1 VVWYA
6 GGVTVA
12 LGDVFGARVVEGLA
26 GARVHGRGAQYL
38 EDGRVVHEACGD
50 ERVRAIVKGT
60 VPYVVELWVEG
71 GGPAWSC
78 TCPAAEDG
86 AFCKHCVAVALALA
100 PEPGERPR
108 LRVVTN
114 DDSDHGDDR
123 GASDRRGDRDEL
135 GDEDDGDGD
144 RPDRGGGRRP
154 DLETFVCGLSRERLV
169 EIVLG
174 QALMDRRL
182 YKRLMA
188 EAEVPTTGG
197 AVRR

>member
-1 VVWYA
+1 VGWWGWYWWEM
-6 GGVTVA
+6 VSR
-12 LGDVFGARVVEGLA
+12 LGDVFAARVVEALA
-26 GARVHGRGAQYL
+26 EARVHGRGVRYF
-38 EDGRVVHEACGD
+38 EDGHVVHEAGGD
-50 ERVRAIVKGT
+50 ERVRAVVKGT

-86 AFCKHCVAVALALA
+86 AFCKHCVAVSLTLA

-108 LRVVTN
+108 LRIVTN
-114 DDSDHGDDR
+114 DDDDNDDGGNGDGDTGDDT
-123 GASDRRGDRDEL
+123 GDRD
-135 GDEDDGDGD
+135 DA
-144 RPDRGGGRRP
+144 RP
-154 DLETFVCGLSRERLV
+154 DLETYVSGLPHERLI

-188 EAEVPTTGG
+188 EAEAPTVGG
-197 AVRR
+197 VVGP

>member
-1 VVWYA
+1 
-6 GGVTVA
+6 VA
-12 LGDVFGARVVEGLA
+12 SRLEDVFGARVVEGLA
-26 GARVHGRGAQYL
+26 GERVHGRGVRYF
-38 EDGRVVHEACGD
+38 EEGRVVHEADGGD
-50 ERVRAIVKGT
+50 RVRALVKGT

-78 TCPAAEDG
+78 TCPAAEEG
-86 AFCKHCVAVALALA
+86 AFCKHCVAVALMLA

-114 DDSDHGDDR
+114 DDSGGDD
-123 GASDRRGDRDEL
+123 DNDE
-135 GDEDDGDGD
+135 DGDGD
-144 RPDRGGGRRP
+144 GRDGRSDRRP
-154 DLETFVCGLSRERLV
+154 DLETFVSGLSHERLI

>member
-1 VVWYA
+1 MA
-6 GGVTVA
+6 SR

-26 GARVHGRGAQYL
+26 GERVHGRGVRYF
-38 EDGRVVHEACGD
+38 EDGRVVHEAGGG
-50 ERVRAIVKGT
+50 ERVRAVVKGT

-86 AFCKHCVAVALALA
+86 AFCKHCVAVAQTLAPEPEPE

-114 DDSDHGDDR
+114 DDHRNDDNDDNGDDGR
-123 GASDRRGDRDEL
+123 GATRASRG
-135 GDEDDGDGD
+135 
-144 RPDRGGGRRP
+144 P
-154 DLETFVCGLSRERLV
+154 DLETFVSGLSHERLV
-169 EIVLG
+169 EIVVG

-188 EAEVPTTGG
+188 EAEVPTAGDG
-197 AVRR
+197 VRR